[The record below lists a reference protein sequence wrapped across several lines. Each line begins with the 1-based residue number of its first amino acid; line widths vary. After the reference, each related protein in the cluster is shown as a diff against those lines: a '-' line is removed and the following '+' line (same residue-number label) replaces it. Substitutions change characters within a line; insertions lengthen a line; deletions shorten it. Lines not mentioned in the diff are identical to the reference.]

1 MQDNSGRRSFYIAGA
16 PELAVTAPDGQ
27 PPAGY
32 CANCGSPLHA
42 GAHYCPR
49 CGAKT
54 VLGPAGREAPDN
66 FKLGLLLIKIG
77 IIVSVVMSILLI
89 AGISWLSFLPG
100 LPGPAGGVVT
110 VFSSFVI
117 LGFVFAVIAAL
128 FHRDIANGNDGRII
142 HTIILSVLMFFL
154 ASNVTGALV
163 GIGAYL
169 CHVNRR
175 SRGRSLS

>member
-1 MQDNSGRRSFYIAGA
+1 M
-16 PELAVTAPDGQ
+16 TAPDGQ

-32 CANCGSPLHA
+32 CANCGAPLPA
-42 GAHYCPR
+42 GALYCPR
-49 CGAKT
+49 CGAKSA
-54 VLGPAGREAPDN
+54 LGPHGREATDN

-77 IIVSVVMSILLI
+77 IIVSIVMSALFV
-89 AGISWLSFLPG
+89 AGISWFSFLPG

-128 FHRDIANGNDGRII
+128 FYRDIANGNDGRII
-142 HTIILSVLMFFL
+142 HTVILGVLMFFL
-154 ASNVTGALV
+154 ASNIAGALV

-175 SRGRSLS
+175 SRGGRLS

>member
-1 MQDNSGRRSFYIAGA
+1 M
-16 PELAVTAPDGQ
+16 PELAVTAPDQQ

-32 CANCGSPLHA
+32 CGNCGFLLPASSL
-42 GAHYCPR
+42 YCPR

-54 VLGPAGREAPDN
+54 AALGSPGLGGTDN

-77 IIVSVVMSILLI
+77 IIVSVVMSILFI
-89 AGISWLSFLPG
+89 AGISWFSFLPG

-128 FHRDIANGNDGRII
+128 FYRDIANGNDGRII
-142 HTIILSVLMFFL
+142 HTIILGVLMFFL
-154 ASNVTGALV
+154 ASNVAGALV

-175 SRGRSLS
+175 SRGGRLS